1 MSKEKRYDIKS
12 VKEMLLDNVGYAYFA
27 LGRATNKENTSFEEE
42 LIGKAMYEVLEKDTG
57 SRRQFMK
64 LLGLSY
70 MVRGIA
76 DNLRLFSDK
85 PAQDNFSENEELF

>member
-1 MSKEKRYDIKS
+1 MSREKRYDTKS

-27 LGRATNKENTSFEEE
+27 LGRANSDSTCLEEE
-42 LIGKAMYEVLEKDTG
+42 LLAEAMFEVLKKDTG
-57 SRRQFMK
+57 RRKQFKK

-76 DNLRLFSDK
+76 SNLRLFSCEPTEVK
-85 PAQDNFSENEELF
+85 ENESEQPF

>member
-1 MSKEKRYDIKS
+1 MSKEKRYDTKS

-27 LGRATNKENTSFEEE
+27 LGRANSENALFEE
-42 LIGKAMYEVLEKDTG
+42 LIAKAMYEVLEKDTG
-57 SRRQFMK
+57 SRKQFKK

-76 DNLRLFSDK
+76 DNLRLLSGEPTQIDFSK
-85 PAQDNFSENEELF
+85 NEQPF

>member
-1 MSKEKRYDIKS
+1 MSKEKRYDTKS

-27 LGRATNKENTSFEEE
+27 LGRANSENTLFEEE
-42 LIGKAMYEVLEKDTG
+42 LIAKAMYEVLEKDTG
-57 SRRQFMK
+57 SRKQFKK

-76 DNLRLFSDK
+76 DNLRLLSGEPTQIDFSK
-85 PAQDNFSENEELF
+85 NEQPF